1 MGPATCGHCP
11 IRGMLSQEAPDGR
24 RLGQGDHHSGVDVAG
39 RDLRALF
46 STNDRNLTTEEAF
59 TNRQAQWELIA
70 AALTEY
76 LRHTADPAFDVE
88 DLEAPRNNVMVFHG
102 VGGIGKTTL
111 SRKLEAALG
120 SADRRPAQWGE
131 PTWAGERI
139 LPVRIDLSRSA
150 GTDFEHVIL
159 TIRLAL
165 AELGRPLPAFDLAL
179 RRYWEHQH
187 PGEPLE
193 EYLRRGGLA
202 SRFGKALPQQMQSA
216 LGDIAQALLLPGTVG
231 SVVGEVTGSLVRAL
245 REHRQSVRALA
256 GCTRLADLL
265 QAEPDVDALSY
276 YPHLLAWELAQLPV
290 DKRIVPVILLDTFED
305 TGDRTHRDLE
315 RLLQRVVWLMP
326 NAFFLVT
333 GRSRLQ
339 WADEGLQGQLDWT
352 GPSAWPGLA
361 AHDIP
366 APRHTAGAGRGRQ
379 ILIGD
384 FSPEDCK
391 DYLARRLSQDGR
403 PLFSEPLRT
412 VIADRSHGLPLY
424 LDLAVMRFLE
434 IRRTGRTPQPA
445 DFDINFPALIA
456 RTLSDLTPDER
467 HVLRSV
473 ALLDS
478 FDLPLATRA
487 AGMTHQAPALR
498 LLERPFVREN
508 PIGMWPFHLHAL
520 IRSTIRTADDQ
531 TDDRWSPHDWQ
542 QAAERAFAGVGEQ
555 WATST
560 APGRML
566 LIGCLRQGLAVA
578 RDFRLELGWLAEAT
592 WQYVSDSVWEP
603 LAPPASQASTDTL
616 ELETPADALVET
628 LSALARRQHEHRE
641 RTVTRLTAVINT
653 GLLPADLHDMAV
665 YYRAKADRDL
675 GHSSESRRG
684 MRHVADGGGRL
695 APGARRGLAHLA
707 RLAGDFATALET
719 ARTLGWAGRHYRV
732 LGDVWWTQADM
743 ARAATAHAAA
753 RDEAEQH
760 GVAGERAIA
769 QAQRALILAFTDP
782 DQADDELTLAQ
793 QLLAG
798 VDLRATTLTT
808 QIAVLVRD
816 AGTASDI
823 EDRAHLLRTDISGAG
838 LVAAQ
843 TTLEL
848 GLCFH
853 YAVIDA
859 HDKVAGSISRLRALT
874 QGGDYAYYV
883 DIAHFMADLPLPAEA
898 RSQARWLDGE
908 AQTRARWRAL
918 VTTRREYLR
927 AVR

>member
-1 MGPATCGHCP
+1 M
-11 IRGMLSQEAPDGR
+11 
-24 RLGQGDHHSGVDVAG
+24 AG

-46 STNDRNLTTEEAF
+46 STNDRNLATEEAF

-70 AALTEY
+70 AALTEH

-120 SADRRPAQWGE
+120 SAERRPTQWGE

-139 LPVRIDLSRSA
+139 LPVRIDLARSA

-256 GCTRLADLL
+256 GCMRLADLL

-276 YPHLLAWELAQLPV
+276 YPHLLAWELAQLPA
-290 DKRIVPVILLDTFED
+290 DKGIVPVILLDTFED

-361 AHDIP
+361 THDIP
-366 APRHTAGAGRGRQ
+366 APRSTAGVGRGRQ

-391 DYLARRLSQDGR
+391 DYLARRLTHSGR
-403 PLFSEPLRT
+403 PLISEPLRT

-445 DFDINFPALIA
+445 DFDVDFPALIA

-487 AGMTHQAPALR
+487 AGMSHEAPALR
-498 LLERPFVREN
+498 LLERPFVRRNEF
-508 PIGMWPFHLHAL
+508 GLWPFHLHDL

-531 TDDRWSPHDWQ
+531 TDDRWSSRDWQ
-542 QAAERAFAGVGEQ
+542 QAGERAFAGLGEQ
-555 WATST
+555 WTT
-560 APGRML
+560 TMGPGRVL
-566 LIGCLRQGLAVA
+566 LVGCLRQGLAVA
-578 RDFRLELGWLAEAT
+578 RDFRLDLGWLADAA
-592 WQYVSDSVWEP
+592 WAYISDSVWEP
-603 LAPPASQASTDTL
+603 LTPAARQEAAGTL
-616 ELETPADALVET
+616 ATAADALVEM
-628 LSALARRQHEHRE
+628 LSALARRQHENRE
-641 RTVTRLTAVINT
+641 HTAERLAAVVGT
-653 GLLPADLHDMAV
+653 GLLPAELHEMGV
-665 YYRAKADRDL
+665 YYLAKAQRDL
-675 GHSSESRRG
+675 GRTEASRRG
-684 MRHVADGGGRL
+684 MQVVVVGGGRL
-695 APGARRGLAHLA
+695 AHNARRGLSHLS
-707 RLAGDFATALET
+707 RLAGDFPTALQAAE
-719 ARTLGWAGRHYRV
+719 RLGWEGRHHRV
-732 LGDVWWTQADM
+732 KGDVWWVQGDVTRGAEAFLD
-743 ARAATAHAAA
+743 ARLEGEEHGKKGEAAMS
-753 RDEAEQH
+753 QSM
-760 GVAGERAIA
+760 RAFT
-769 QAQRALILAFTDP
+769 LAFADP
-782 DQADDELTLAQ
+782 RTANDEIELAEE
-793 QLLAG
+793 LLAH
-798 VDLRATTLTT
+798 VDLRAATVDVR
-808 QIAVLVRD
+808 IAALLRD
-816 AGTASDI
+816 AGTGTGF
-823 EDRAHLLRTDISGAG
+823 EDRAQVLAADISTTG
-838 LVAAQ
+838 LVFAQ
-843 TTLEL
+843 AKLEL
-848 GLCFH
+848 ALSFH
-853 YAVIDA
+853 HAIRDSTEGTA
-859 HDKVAGSISRLRALT
+859 ASISRLRELT
-874 QGGDYAYYV
+874 REGYYAYYV
-883 DIAHFMADLPLPAEA
+883 DIAHFMAGVPLGTS
-898 RSQARWLDGE
+898 SQARWIDGE
-908 AQTRARWRAL
+908 RPTRQRWRDL
-918 VTTRREYLR
+918 VIARRDGLRNTR
-927 AVR
+927 